1 MLPWARKGYASGR
14 LRRCWGSA
22 WTTSLAA
29 LTLATIL
36 GVPLAWLLAR
46 RDLFAKALVRALCVL
61 PIIGIV
67 VAAVQAGKPPPG
79 SGARRYRE
87 RAPRTVAPNA
97 KSRMPVSAPR
107 RARRVARRCVDRIDF
122 FRCRA
127 TAVLRRALRARAV
140 GEENGGY
147 GRCRSRRPRPE
158 ALRRPGGDSP
168 HHDPPAKSKC
178 GDGQRRGGD
187 AVTD

>member
-79 SGARRYRE
+79 SGARRYRGAGTADGCTE
-87 RAPRTVAPNA
+87 RKVAHAGVRAP
-97 KSRMPVSAPR
+97 
-107 RARRVARRCVDRIDF
+107 
-122 FRCRA
+122 
-127 TAVLRRALRARAV
+127 
-140 GEENGGY
+140 GGKAAC
-147 GRCRSRRPRPE
+147 GSPMRRP
-158 ALRRPGGDSP
+158 
-168 HHDPPAKSKC
+168 H
-178 GDGQRRGGD
+178 
-187 AVTD
+187 